1 MLIDVGGHQALRTTG
16 GGKLDLRT
24 LSFHGYTG
32 PDTVEPGADDIEHG
46 RYNDHD
52 EEDRLPSPPIANAAA
67 AAPIFCPWRS
77 GHRHAGARRP
87 TPGRAAAKQVNR
99 AGGLL
104 RRPARAGCTRS
115 TCSSPSDSRTSQT
128 ELTPSSLGSSHD
140 RGSRRPAPDK

>member
-67 AAPIFCPWRS
+67 AAPIFCRMAIRTQTCRCKAPDSWQS
-77 GHRHAGARRP
+77 SCEAGQPSRWSSTP
-87 TPGRAAAKQVNR
+87 TCP
-99 AGGLL
+99 GGLHSFDL
-104 RRPARAGCTRS
+104 FQSIRFENVPDGIDAFVAWVISRPG
-115 TCSSPSDSRTSQT
+115 Q
-128 ELTPSSLGSSHD
+128 
-140 RGSRRPAPDK
+140 